1 MTAGDLL
8 GKTQEELILL
18 LIQLRRQAA
27 TLQASYFK
35 ISKMALYM
43 TFNTAFTKKNIINY
57 NNDCPF

>member
-43 TFNTAFTKKNIINY
+43 TFNTALT
-57 NNDCPF
+57 

>member
-27 TLQASYFK
+27 TLQETIDACKAELDNIRNTGQQVS
-35 ISKMALYM
+35 IAYM
-43 TFNTAFTKKNIINY
+43 E
-57 NNDCPF
+57 